1 MWLIAGGWAGLAA
14 MSLLLGGVAVRL
26 FKPSVRFVAVVMAL
40 GSGVLIASVAYD
52 LVQEASPETPI
63 HWLLLALIAG
73 ALVFVL
79 GSRAIGRM
87 GGRRRKAPQGSDDS
101 SGLAIALGSVLDGL
115 PESLV
120 LGLTVLAG
128 GVSPQLFAGI
138 VLSNFPEGMAS
149 SSGLMRSGWRFGSVM
164 KMWGSVVIASAIAG
178 ALGPLVLASAPP
190 IASGVA
196 QSFAAGALLTMIVD
210 TMIPESYA
218 VERNW
223 TGLLV
228 VIGFAGTLLVGSL

>member
-52 LVQEASPETPI
+52 LVAEASPETPI
-63 HWLLLALIAG
+63 HLLLLSLIAG

-79 GSRAIGRM
+79 GSKAIGRM

-101 SGLAIALGSVLDGL
+101 SGSAIALGSILDGL

-120 LGLTVLAG
+120 LGLTVLSG
-128 GVSPQLFAGI
+128 GVSP
-138 VLSNFPEGMAS
+138 
-149 SSGLMRSGWRFGSVM
+149 
-164 KMWGSVVIASAIAG
+164 
-178 ALGPLVLASAPP
+178 
-190 IASGVA
+190 
-196 QSFAAGALLTMIVD
+196 
-210 TMIPESYA
+210 
-218 VERNW
+218 
-223 TGLLV
+223 
-228 VIGFAGTLLVGSL
+228 

>member
-1 MWLIAGGWAGLAA
+1 